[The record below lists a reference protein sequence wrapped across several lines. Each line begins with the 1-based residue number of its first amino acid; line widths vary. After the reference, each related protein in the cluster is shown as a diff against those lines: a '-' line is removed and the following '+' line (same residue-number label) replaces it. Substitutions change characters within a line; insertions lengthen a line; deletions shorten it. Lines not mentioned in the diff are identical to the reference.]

1 MMTKILVVD
10 DEADLEFLL
19 RQKFRRELRDR
30 EFEFL
35 FAVNG
40 VDALIK
46 LQANADID
54 MILSDINMPEM
65 DGLTLLTKIKEQ
77 KPLLKTVIVSAYGD
91 MDNIRIAMN
100 RGAYDFITK
109 PIDFDDLRITI
120 NKTIDHTTQIKQTL
134 RAIKENNILKM
145 FVDENVINFMGNHEH
160 TSSLHKNETIS
171 ASVMFVDVCGFTK
184 ICEQYEPDVVV
195 QMLNNYFDI
204 IVTTITEYNGSVDKF
219 IGDAVMSV
227 FKGDNHV
234 LRALNA
240 SLAIRNRINGM
251 KTNDEEI
258 GFNPNVSIGVNS
270 GEMISGS
277 IGSASLKRFDYTV
290 IGDVVN
296 VAARLQE
303 VALVDQILI
312 PEDIYMQAREMFSMA
327 EVGLVK
333 LKNKSTPLK
342 LYEVLD

>member
-160 TSSLHKNETIS
+160 ISSLHKNETIS